1 MDSLGDTMSDATTRP
16 MCLADIDRLVPIE
29 LASFSV
35 PWSRNMLEDEL
46 YNDKAY
52 YLVAEHQGRVA
63 GYAGMWQIFEE
74 GHITN
79 IAVDPAFRRLGI
91 GSLLLDD
98 LIAYAKAQGI
108 QALTLEVRVSNAPAI
123 SLYESKGFIAEG
135 RRKRYYSDN
144 NEDALIMWLRL

>member
-1 MDSLGDTMSDATTRP
+1 

-108 QALTLEVRVSNAPAI
+108 QALTWRF
-123 SLYESKGFIAEG
+123 G
-135 RRKRYYSDN
+135 
-144 NEDALIMWLRL
+144 

>member
-52 YLVAEHQGRVA
+52 YLVAEYQGQVA
-63 GYAGMWQIFEE
+63 GYAGMWQIFDE

-79 IAVDPAFRRLGI
+79 IAVDPAFRRRGI

-98 LIAYAKAQGI
+98 LIAHARAQGI